1 MILPLSANLKDK
13 NLRPAYELAKTQPDP
28 EHFAMFKKKE
38 PLNTMAKSVL
48 KHRIQVHLLAF
59 THQNMC

>member
-13 NLRPAYELAKTQPDP
+13 NLSHAYELAKTQPDP